1 MSSSCRTSCGIAAYQ
16 PRKVAPAR
24 RQDAVGPFDSIDALR
39 DRLRSC
45 RQFVPASETEA
56 PHNFPPSS
64 AHVHGHCA
72 DIKSLV
78 LGLHQAAVR
87 FRVRA
92 FAVND
97 DDASRHP
104 CLDVRQP
111 VGDANAARAR
121 RISDRYQPSAS
132 AEASVRRRD
141 RGEVLRA
148 AWGLQCQFWG
158 SSSTSERA
166 RCVA

>member
-1 MSSSCRTSCGIAAYQ
+1 MGRLH
-16 PRKVAPAR
+16 
-24 RQDAVGPFDSIDALR
+24 SISALR

-92 FAVND
+92 SAV
-97 DDASRHP
+97 DDAM
-104 CLDVRQP
+104 
-111 VGDANAARAR
+111 RAD
-121 RISDRYQPSAS
+121 IHASMSAS
-132 AEASVRRRD
+132 R
-141 RGEVLRA
+141 
-148 AWGLQCQFWG
+148 
-158 SSSTSERA
+158 
-166 RCVA
+166 